1 MAVRLQG
8 VLLLWRSAEPP
19 HSPCVKKDS
28 AGAVTLQLG
37 ATQLSSAAM
46 RTFMIDV
53 HDPSQ
58 LMSLSKYSSFQ
69 SNDALF

>member
-1 MAVRLQG
+1 MAVRLQD
-8 VLLLWRSAEPP
+8 VLLLCRSAEPP
-19 HSPCVKKDS
+19 HSRCFKKDS

-53 HDPSQ
+53 QEPSH
-58 LMSLSKYSSFQ
+58 LMSLNKYNSFQ